1 MRVCFLVSGNG
12 GNLKFFYL
20 ANKLGLIKNI
30 ELFVIADRECSALKF
45 AHKCKIQS
53 KLINYTRKENSELL
67 LGLKEISPD
76 VIVTNWHKIIDKEV
90 VEKYAGRLI
99 NLHYSLLPSFPGMIG
114 ILPIEEAYK
123 QGCKYI
129 GATCHYV
136 DNGVDTGNIISQ
148 TVLSADIGI
157 DSAIQNIFKNGC
169 LILLNSL
176 LTMTKD
182 TSLVS
187 LNDSDDFRFSPPLKF
202 NTEVFN
208 DYFWG
213 SLSKL

>member
-45 AHKCKIQS
+45 SHKRKIQS
-53 KLINYTRKENSELL
+53 KVIHYTRKENSELL

-76 VIVTNWHKIIDKEV
+76 IIVTNWHKIIDKELV
-90 VEKYAGRLI
+90 DKYSGRLI

-136 DNGVDTGNIISQ
+136 DNGVDTGKIISQ
-148 TVLSADIGI
+148 TIVSTDIGI
-157 DSAIQNIFKNGC
+157 DSVIQNIYKNGC
-169 LILLNSL
+169 FILLNSL
-176 LTMTKD
+176 LTVTKD
-182 TSLVS
+182 TSLIS
-187 LNDSDDFRFSPPLKF
+187 LDGDNDFRFSPPLKF

-208 DYFWG
+208 DSFWG
-213 SLSKL
+213 NLLEL